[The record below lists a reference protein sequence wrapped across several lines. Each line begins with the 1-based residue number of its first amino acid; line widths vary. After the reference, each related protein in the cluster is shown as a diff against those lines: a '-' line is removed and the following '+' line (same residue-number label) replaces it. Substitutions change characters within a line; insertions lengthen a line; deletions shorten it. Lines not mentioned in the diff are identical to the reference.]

1 MIFVFSFGTVI
12 GQALMP
18 TWLFHGLEK
27 MRPIAIFGVAG
38 KIIYVCSIFFVV
50 RAPGDYWIVPILLSL
65 TSIFVAM
72 SSLTYMKYKLGVWFS
87 WPKLKQIQAQFVD
100 GWSIFISTLSM
111 SLYASSPVSWFV
123 CW

>member
-27 MRPIAIFGVAG
+27 MRPIAIFGVAS

-72 SSLTYMKYKLGVWFS
+72 SSLTLKYKLGIWFS
-87 WPKLKQIQAQFVD
+87 LAKTKAD
-100 GWSIFISTLSM
+100 TSSIRRWVVNFHFNT
-111 SLYASSPVSWFV
+111 
-123 CW
+123 